1 MVRPHRLAAA
11 AEPRVE
17 AAAAT
22 FRAGDESQG
31 DPSERPIFVVGLPRT
46 GKQAGGWKVPDA
58 LVMLLVLLVTLLPF
72 SVYLFH
78 EIPDS

>member
-1 MVRPHRLAAA
+1 MTSRPAAPSLYYHGQDATLRVRIRSHA
-11 AEPRVE
+11 
-17 AAAAT
+17 
-22 FRAGDESQG
+22 
-31 DPSERPIFVVGLPRT
+31 GLPRT
-46 GKQAGGWKVPDA
+46 GKQAGVWKVPDA